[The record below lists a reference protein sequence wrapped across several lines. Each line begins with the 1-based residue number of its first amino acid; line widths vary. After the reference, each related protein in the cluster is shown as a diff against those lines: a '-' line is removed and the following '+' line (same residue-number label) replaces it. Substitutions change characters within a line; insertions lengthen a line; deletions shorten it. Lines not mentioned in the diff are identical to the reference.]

1 MPLLERM
8 PLLEPTEVLAGP
20 IQEMPI
26 LQRMPQLQETEDVGV
41 KIIDLTQDDDDDC
54 DVIQEMPLPT
64 SLLGVQDT
72 IISDNCTSTELSA
85 RPISLLFCNYL

>member
-1 MPLLERM
+1 MPLLEQM

-26 LQRMPQLQETEDVGV
+26 LQQMPQQQESEDVGV
-41 KIIDLTQDDDDDC
+41 DIIDLTQDDDDC
-54 DVIQEMPLPT
+54 DVQEMPLPT

-72 IISDNCTSTELSA
+72 ITSAYCTSTELSV